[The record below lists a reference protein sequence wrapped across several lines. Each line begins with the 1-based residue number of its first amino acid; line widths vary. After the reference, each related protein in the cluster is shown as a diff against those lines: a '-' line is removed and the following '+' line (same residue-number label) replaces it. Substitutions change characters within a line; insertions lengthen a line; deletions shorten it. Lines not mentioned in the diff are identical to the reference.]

1 MEKYSK
7 LRLIYPFLV
16 HVGGYKGDAD
26 FSLIEVSSLTLCKLE
41 TYYWGF
47 FFNLYSSSL
56 MLDAANGTVGLLA
69 IEFSLRL
76 FQLHL
81 SPLNLSIIPAFFK
94 LNRGWEG
101 RS

>member
-16 HVGGYKGDAD
+16 HVGDYKGDAD
-26 FSLIEVSSLTLCKLE
+26 FILIEVSPLTLCKLE
-41 TYYWGF
+41 TYYWVF
-47 FFNLYSSSL
+47 FHLYSSSL
-56 MLDAANGTVGLLA
+56 VLDAANGMVSLLA
-69 IEFSLRL
+69 IESSLRL
-76 FQLHL
+76 RL
-81 SPLNLSIIPAFFK
+81 SPLNLSLIPAFFK